1 MLPRNSI
8 RIFEIKRGWKMGIVV
23 NGVRSKL
30 FLGKVFKTLPPWSVT
45 GRAWPDN
52 TAMKQQDLGLN
63 LSKRRTRKAV
73 FLDEMNLVVPWSELL
88 ALIAP
93 HAPRAKTGRPPFELE
108 TMLRIHF
115 VQQWFGLSDLAMEE
129 ALFETALYR
138 EFVGLSS
145 VERIPDRV
153 SILRFRHLLEE
164 HHLAERILATVNATL
179 TDKGLM
185 LRQGTV
191 VDATL
196 IAAPSSTK
204 NSTGTRDPEMHQTK
218 KGNQWHFGMKAHIG
232 VDADSGLVHTV
243 VGTAANVND
252 VTQASKLVHGEE
264 TDVFADAGYRGVEK
278 RKEIQAQHPDVNWHI
293 AMMPGKRRAM
303 DKGTPMG
310 AILEKLEQTKASI
323 RAKVEHPFRV
333 IKRQFGYVKVKY
345 RGLAK
350 NTANLMTLF
359 ALSNL
364 WMVRRRLLQGLQG

>member
-1 MLPRNSI
+1 
-8 RIFEIKRGWKMGIVV
+8 
-23 NGVRSKL
+23 
-30 FLGKVFKTLPPWSVT
+30 
-45 GRAWPDN
+45 
-52 TAMKQQDLGLN
+52 MKQQDLGLSLN
-63 LSKRRTRKAV
+63 TRRTRKAV
-73 FLDEMNLVVPWSELL
+73 FLDEMNLVVPWTELL
-88 ALIAP
+88 WLIAP
-93 HAPRAKTGRPPFELE
+93 HAPRAKTGRPPFELV

-164 HHLAERILATVNATL
+164 RQLAPQILAVVNATL
-179 TDKGLM
+179 ADKGLM
-185 LRQGTV
+185 LKQGTV

-204 NSTGTRDPEMHQTK
+204 NKDGERDPEMHQTK

-252 VTQASKLVHGEE
+252 VTQASALVHGEE
-264 TDVFADAGYRGVEK
+264 MDVFADAGYQGVAK
-278 RKEIQAQHPDVNWHI
+278 REEVQGIKANWHV
-293 AMMPGKRRAM
+293 AMRPGKRRAL
-303 DKGTPMG
+303 DKDSPMG
-310 AILEKLEQTKASI
+310 AVLDQLEHIKARI

-333 IKRQFGYVKVKY
+333 IKRQFGHVKVRY

-350 NTANLMTLF
+350 NTAQLHTLF

-364 WMVRRRLLQGLQG
+364 WMARRRLLQGLHG